1 MIEPKRPPHP
11 AGRRRT
17 SHTGHIIL
25 LIGWLVFALCARIV
39 PAQSAAKSSENDT
52 GHLVEQGVA
61 LYEQKDLDGAQK
73 ALERAET
80 LFPDNYAVPYYLGL
94 IHLSKERRAAAI
106 SQWQRYL
113 RLDPDSENATH
124 LRKLL
129 TLLLCQEATAK
140 AKKALAEEAKLK
152 GGKTEANALAIT
164 PFQNMGSASLKPLGK
179 GMAAML
185 ISDLSKV
192 PDLQVVDRIELQAL
206 LQEMRLG
213 ASGLVEVQTAPELG
227 RLLKVKRVSTGS
239 FADIEK
245 RELEIAG
252 ITMDADVKDAVGSQH
267 AQGKLDDFF
276 TLEKEIACGILTA
289 MGKECDA
296 APKAFHKMH
305 TRSLPAFV
313 AFSEGLDYFDQR
325 QYDDARKKFQ
335 QALKEDPEF
344 DLAQQ
349 ALAATP
355 LGTMAFWNTSQ
366 MVSSASASGIPST
379 AAASATAGSATV
391 GTTAAGSAAAGTAA
405 AGGAGLSATTLTIV
419 GGVVAVGGTLALAGG
434 GGGGDTIEDGANVPN
449 LSGDWSGGWNDTAS
463 DAYGSMSLRLTQNEN
478 SLSGAASF
486 AGADCISSAT
496 ISGTVSG
503 QSVTMDLS
511 YDSGGSA
518 RFEGTFSTPTLN
530 GTLSFTSGNCEG
542 QFDASCEQLSSAD
555 VTW

>member
-1 MIEPKRPPHP
+1 MIEPKRPPHAP
-11 AGRRRT
+11 GGRRAP
-17 SHTGHIIL
+17 HTGHIIL
-25 LIGWLVFALCARIV
+25 LIGWMVFALCAGIV
-39 PAQSAAKSSENDT
+39 PAQSAAKSSEDDA

-73 ALERAET
+73 ALERAEA
-80 LFPDNYAVPYYLGL
+80 LLPDNYAVPYYLGL
-94 IHLSKERRAAAI
+94 IHLSKEQRAAAI

-152 GGKTEANALAIT
+152 GGETDADALAIT

-206 LQEMRLG
+206 LQEMKMG

-252 ITMDADVKDAVGSQH
+252 ITMDAEVKDAVGSQH
-267 AQGKLDDFF
+267 AQGNLDDFF

-289 MGKECDA
+289 MGKGCDA
-296 APKAFHKMH
+296 APKAFHKVH

-313 AFSEGLDYFDQR
+313 AYSEGLDYFDQR
-325 QYDDARKKFQ
+325 QYDAARNKFQ

-355 LGTMAFWNTSQ
+355 LGTMALWNTSQ

-391 GTTAAGSAAAGTAA
+391 GTATAGTVA

-419 GGVVAVGGTLALAGG
+419 GGVVAVGGTLALAGGG

-463 DAYGSMSLRLTQNEN
+463 DAYGLMSLRLTQNEN
-478 SLSGAASF
+478 SLSGSASF
-486 AGADCISSAT
+486 TGADCISSAT

-503 QSVTMDLS
+503 QSVTMDLT

-530 GTLSFTSGNCEG
+530 GTLSFTSGDCEG